1 MWSRIPTESTK
12 RRTDRYR
19 RRLVAYLDSVNIGR
33 ALPNPNKSVRL
44 TGIDKQPQDG
54 PVWVRDPGP
63 KTTGLGSGL
72 VGDFIGDSQHHG
84 GSEQAVYAFNRED
97 LDGWETRL
105 NRRLPNGLFGENL
118 TIQEM
123 DVNSARIG
131 ERWSVGDTVELMVT
145 CPRIPCST
153 FRGWVGERQWLRI
166 FTEAARPGAYLS
178 VAAAGWIKVGDRIE
192 VIHCPDHD
200 VTVSLVFRALT
211 TSPELLPELVP
222 AGDDLIEELRQVAG
236 AP

>member
-1 MWSRIPTESTK
+1 V
-12 RRTDRYR
+12 
-19 RRLVAYLDSVNIGR
+19 VAYLDSVNIGK

-72 VGDFIGDSQHHG
+72 VGDFIGDGRDHG

-105 NRRLPNGLFGENL
+105 HRRLANGSFGENL

-123 DVNSARIG
+123 V
-131 ERWSVGDTVELMVT
+131 
-145 CPRIPCST
+145 ST
-153 FRGWVGERQWLRI
+153 QRVSENGGGWV
-166 FTEAARPGAYLS
+166 TRPS
-178 VAAAGWIKVGDRIE
+178 
-192 VIHCPDHD
+192 
-200 VTVSLVFRALT
+200 
-211 TSPELLPELVP
+211 
-222 AGDDLIEELRQVAG
+222 
-236 AP
+236 